1 MAKRKKLNTEDMEA
15 VAGII
20 RKQELLIEIDQEQD
34 KDGNMKFMNMV
45 ACRNIREGIL
55 EYLKKHIDPDAIPY
69 NEFEG
74 LSCWGERAYIKKHN
88 SR

>member
-15 VAGII
+15 IADII
-20 RKQELLIEIDQEQD
+20 RKQELLIEIKEEHD
-34 KDGNMKFMNMV
+34 KKGMMKFMNMV

-69 NEFEG
+69 NEFEE
-74 LSCWGERAYIKKHN
+74 LSCWGERAYIDKHN
-88 SR
+88 